1 MRGCGGNKGPGLIA
15 LLLLSAIL
23 AGCASSPRPARPT
36 PPRTSQPPSDEPG
49 GECAPFARNHSAVKI
64 FGDAYTWWDQAKN
77 HYSRRMIPIKGSVMV
92 LHNYAGENRAHV
104 AVVRRIV
111 SPHEI
116 RIDHSNWL
124 NDGKVYKN
132 NPVRDA
138 SAAQDWSQVNVYN
151 MQAGVWG
158 RRAYT
163 VQGFIGP
170 DKPLPKNREDD
181 ISNLFS
187 NAAPDSQTLRLTQNS
202 GRIADLPGAEPAY
215 SYDTAALSVLDIH

>member
-1 MRGCGGNKGPGLIA
+1 
-15 LLLLSAIL
+15 
-23 AGCASSPRPARPT
+23 
-36 PPRTSQPPSDEPG
+36 
-49 GECAPFARNHSAVKI
+49 
-64 FGDAYTWWDQAKN
+64 
-77 HYSRRMIPIKGSVMV
+77 MV
-92 LHNYAGENRAHV
+92 LHNYAGENRSHV
-104 AVVRRIV
+104 AVVSRIV

-124 NDGKVYKN
+124 NDGRVYKN

-138 SAAQDWSQVNVYN
+138 SVAQDWSLVNVYN

-158 RRAYT
+158 RRAYE

-187 NAAPDSQTLRLTQNS
+187 NATPDSPVPHTGNS
-202 GRIADLPGAEPAY
+202 GAEPAY
-215 SYDTAALSVLDIH
+215 SYDTVALGVLMVR